1 MELAGRVALVTGAAR
16 RVGRAIALEL
26 GRRGAHLAV
35 HFRGSESEAEETV
48 QMLRGMGVEAHA
60 LPADLRDPAAIDG
73 LFEAFDRRF
82 DHLDVLVNSAASF
95 RRMPFAE
102 TTAGDWDDALAVNL
116 RAPFLLSQRAAERA
130 RRAPRREA
138 PALIVNL
145 GDRSGVGVWSGYA
158 AHGVSKAG
166 LLHLTKVAA
175 VELAPEVRVNAIV
188 PGAILPHAEGR
199 PAGTARREAS
209 GRPAASGS
217 PGADLKR
224 PARRAHVRGH
234 EEQRRRGPARSDG
247 PAEIGAADA
256 AFHALGQALPLQRT
270 GSPEDVARTVVF
282 LAENDFITGAVLPV
296 DGGEHLLG
304 GRPATAGTEG

>member
-48 QMLRGMGVEAHA
+48 RTLRGMGVEAHA

-73 LFEAFDRRF
+73 LFDAFDRRF
-82 DHLDVLVNSAASF
+82 DRFDILVNSAASF

-130 RRAPRREA
+130 RRAPRRDA

-145 GDRSGVGVWSGYA
+145 GDHSGTGAWRGYA

-166 LLHLTKVAA
+166 LLHLTKVTAL
-175 VELAPEVRVNAIV
+175 ELAPDVRVNAIV

-199 PAGTARREAS
+199 PAGTARGHRDTKRRGRAS
-209 GRPAASGS
+209 GRPAPSGFS
-217 PGADLKR
+217 G
-224 PARRAHVRGH
+224 
-234 EEQRRRGPARSDG
+234 
-247 PAEIGAADA
+247 ADA
-256 AFHALGQALPLQRT
+256 AFHALGQALPLKRT
-270 GSPEDVARTVVF
+270 GSPEEVARTVVF
-282 LAENDFITGAVLPV
+282 LAENDFITGVVLPV
-296 DGGEHLLG
+296 DGGEHLLL
-304 GRPATAGTEG
+304 GRPATTDPED